1 MELFGILDHTVMTT
15 SSHRYIRHR
24 SELWSDAKKIDF
36 LVDMFSEA
44 GEAWMLAAMTRPGA
58 EHITTVAA
66 AGEYL
71 STHVPED
78 GPVGDSGAVH
88 ALTRGR
94 RGWHVQCFGCE
105 ETGHVVANCPHRA
118 QGTSALGATLTYN
131 RSSAP
136 HQHTDTSAQDMGDT
150 CGNDKVCTAP
160 AARSAAA
167 ASGIQAQTKS
177 TPSHRR
183 SSFWVLASMRRSAA
197 ESSSKRRVTSQSYGR
212 P

>member
-1 MELFGILDHTVMTT
+1 MAHPDELGAGMRVLEDVTTMVDYCEAYGMGHISMEQKFHLFIFSALSKEHRKLWQVAYREAPASTTSIGQGSKIYMAFLNLFAAFSATYHKRKVLQMADDFSYNVRGFKATWRDLMEFFGILDHTVMTT

-78 GPVGDSGAVH
+78 GPVGDSGTVH

-94 RGWHVQCFGCE
+94 RG
-105 ETGHVVANCPHRA
+105 
-118 QGTSALGATLTYN
+118 
-131 RSSAP
+131 
-136 HQHTDTSAQDMGDT
+136 
-150 CGNDKVCTAP
+150 
-160 AARSAAA
+160 
-167 ASGIQAQTKS
+167 
-177 TPSHRR
+177 
-183 SSFWVLASMRRSAA
+183 
-197 ESSSKRRVTSQSYGR
+197 
-212 P
+212 